1 MSKNLASTL
10 LKHLAV
16 VTANALTMA
25 LILASASPRAYAE
38 SPATGIA
45 PPSAQPSQS
54 GATRDF
60 YQVLDD
66 VLGDFEYDLKNATVT
81 GLKDLTIRNIALSE
95 NVPPSFKTHLELL
108 ITETLLKN
116 TKIRVIQCLPCR
128 ARKTS
133 INGDQIVIRSADSN
147 PAELTRL
154 AKATGIDRFLDIAF
168 TFEPSGI
175 VMSMY
180 ITDPESDSI
189 LWSRSYNS
197 ENSRAAAF
205 KRGVDYNQID
215 QAHRA
220 TEYAPIIQS
229 RLALYYLVEPDNPT
243 SVGCLALGYRMMERY
258 DNRKKEVGFELE
270 YLTNASTLVHRASA
284 VATDIYASS
293 INLTLIFIHA
303 WNFIGEEEN
312 YNLVR
317 GSFFTGVGGT
327 YASSFL
333 GGLIRTGYEW
343 RLGKHFSTSL
353 NLGYRPPANSFL
365 GTAGTVS
372 GLEYGLGVSV
382 LF

>member
-1 MSKNLASTL
+1 
-10 LKHLAV
+10 
-16 VTANALTMA
+16 
-25 LILASASPRAYAE
+25 
-38 SPATGIA
+38 
-45 PPSAQPSQS
+45 
-54 GATRDF
+54 
-60 YQVLDD
+60 
-66 VLGDFEYDLKNATVT
+66 
-81 GLKDLTIRNIALSE
+81 
-95 NVPPSFKTHLELL
+95 
-108 ITETLLKN
+108 
-116 TKIRVIQCLPCR
+116 
-128 ARKTS
+128 
-133 INGDQIVIRSADSN
+133 VIRSADSD

-154 AKATGIDRFLDIAF
+154 AKATGIARFMDVAF

-180 ITDPESDSI
+180 ITDPESESI

-229 RLALYYLVEPDNPT
+229 RLIIYYLIVPDNPA

-258 DNRKKEVGFELE
+258 DNRKKEVGFELN
-270 YLTNASTLVHRASA
+270 YLTNASTLVYPSGAA
-284 VATDIYASS
+284 ATDLYSRS
-293 INLTLIFIHA
+293 INLTLVFLHA

-317 GSFFTGVGGT
+317 GSFFLGIGGT

-333 GGLIRTGYEW
+333 GGLVRTGYEW
-343 RLGKHFSTSL
+343 RLGKHFSTSI
-353 NLGYRPPANSFL
+353 NLGYRPLANSFL
-365 GTAGTVS
+365 GTPGTVS

>member
-1 MSKNLASTL
+1 MSKNLIGSSIIF
-10 LKHLAV
+10 LAV
-16 VTANALTMA
+16 LLTTFGT
-25 LILASASPRAYAE
+25 SPQGYAE
-38 SPATGIA
+38 STSSIASPNSQPAQG
-45 PPSAQPSQS
+45 
-54 GATRDF
+54 GAMRNF

-66 VLGDFEYDLKNATVT
+66 VLGDFEYDLKNGNVS
-81 GLKDLTIRNIALSE
+81 GLKDLTIRNIAVSE

-108 ITETLLKN
+108 ITETILKN
-116 TKIRVIQCLPCR
+116 TKTRVIQCLPCR

-133 INGDQIVIRSADSN
+133 VNGDQIVIRSTESD
-147 PAELTRL
+147 PAELTRI
-154 AKATGIDRFLDIAF
+154 AKATGIARFLDIAF

-229 RLALYYLVEPDNPT
+229 RLTIYYLMEPNNPT
-243 SVGCLALGYRMMERY
+243 ATGCLALGYRMMERY
-258 DNRKKEVGFELE
+258 DNRKKEVGFELD
-270 YLTNASTLVHRASA
+270 YLTNASTLVHPSGA
-284 VATDIYASS
+284 VATDIYSGGL
-293 INLTLIFIHA
+293 NLTLVFLHA
-303 WNFIGEEEN
+303 WNFIGDEEN

-317 GSFFTGVGGT
+317 GSFYLGVGGT
-327 YASSFL
+327 YANSFL
-333 GGLIRTGYEW
+333 GGLVRAGYEW
-343 RLGKHFSTSL
+343 RLGKHFGTSL
-353 NLGYRPPANSFL
+353 NLGYRPLATSFL
-365 GTAGTVS
+365 GTQGTIT
-372 GLEYGLGVSV
+372 GLEYGLGVSL

>member
-1 MSKNLASTL
+1 VLKILIYSQFIFLVAIATL
-10 LKHLAV
+10 RQV
-16 VTANALTMA
+16 
-25 LILASASPRAYAE
+25 YAE
-38 SPATGIA
+38 GTHSGIA
-45 PPSAQPSQS
+45 PPDSQPTQS
-54 GATRDF
+54 GAAARNF

-66 VLGDFEYDLKNATVT
+66 VLGDFEYDLKNGTVS
-81 GLKDLTIRNIALSE
+81 GLKDLTIRNIAVSE

-108 ITETLLKN
+108 ITETILKN
-116 TKIRVIQCLPCR
+116 TKTRVIQCLPCR
-128 ARKTS
+128 ARKTTLS
-133 INGDQIVIRSADSN
+133 GDQIVIRSTESD

-180 ITDPESDSI
+180 ITDPETDSI

-229 RLALYYLVEPDNPT
+229 RLTIYYLMEPNNAAST
-243 SVGCLALGYRMMERY
+243 GCLGVGYRMMERY
-258 DNRKKEVGFELE
+258 DNRKKEVGFELNT
-270 YLTNASTLVHRASA
+270 LFNASTLVNPRGA
-284 VATDIYASS
+284 VATDIYSS
-293 INLTLIFIHA
+293 LNLTLLFLHA

-317 GSFFTGVGGT
+317 GSFFLGVGGT

-333 GGLIRTGYEW
+333 GGLIRAGYEW
-343 RLGKHFSTSL
+343 RLGKHFGTSL
-353 NLGYRPPANSFL
+353 ILGYRPLANSFL
-365 GTAGTVS
+365 GTPGTIS

>member
-1 MSKNLASTL
+1 MSKNFICSLFIFLGMIA
-10 LKHLAV
+10 
-16 VTANALTMA
+16 
-25 LILASASPRAYAE
+25 ILPQGHAESGRSGIASPD
-38 SPATGIA
+38 SQPA
-45 PPSAQPSQS
+45 QS
-54 GATRDF
+54 GATRNF

-66 VLGDFEYDLKNATVT
+66 VLGDFEYDLKNGTVN
-81 GLKDLTIRNIALSE
+81 GLKDITIRNIAVSE

-108 ITETLLKN
+108 ITETILKN
-116 TKIRVIQCLPCR
+116 TKTRVIQCLPCR

-133 INGDQIVIRSADSN
+133 LSGDQIVIKSTESD

-197 ENSRAAAF
+197 ENSKAAAF

-229 RLALYYLVEPDNPT
+229 RITLYYLVEPNNPT
-243 SVGCLALGYRMMERY
+243 STGCLGLGYRMMERY
-258 DNRKKEVGFELE
+258 DNRKKEVGFELNV
-270 YLTNASTLVHRASA
+270 LSNASTLVRPSA
-284 VATDIYASS
+284 AVSSDIYSS
-293 INLTLIFIHA
+293 GLNLTLIFLHA

-312 YNLVR
+312 YNMVR
-317 GSFFTGVGGT
+317 GSFFLGVGGT

-343 RLGKHFSTSL
+343 RLGKHFGTSL
-353 NLGYRPPANSFL
+353 ILGYRPLANSFL
-365 GTAGTVS
+365 GTPGTVT

>member
-1 MSKNLASTL
+1 VSKY
-10 LKHLAV
+10 
-16 VTANALTMA
+16 
-25 LILASASPRAYAE
+25 LIQFLSASLNASIAISIGAIVIGTTPKLYADGQR
-38 SPATGIA
+38 SSIA
-45 PPSAQPSQS
+45 PPDSQPAQNGTS
-54 GATRDF
+54 RNF

-66 VLGDFEYDLKNATVT
+66 VLGDFEYDLKNGNVN
-81 GLKDLTIRNIALSE
+81 GLKDLTIRNIAVSE

-108 ITETLLKN
+108 ITETILKT
-116 TKIRVIQCLPCR
+116 TKTRVIQCLPCR

-133 INGDQIVIRSADSN
+133 LNGDQIVIKSTESD
-147 PAELTRL
+147 PAELTRI

-168 TFEPSGI
+168 TFEPTGI

-220 TEYAPIIQS
+220 TEYAPLIQS
-229 RLALYYLVEPDNPT
+229 RFTIYYVVEPNNPT
-243 SVGCLALGYRMMERY
+243 STGCLSLGYRMMERY
-258 DNRKKEVGFELE
+258 DNRKKEVGFELD
-270 YLTNASTLVHRASA
+270 YLTNASTLVHPAGA
-284 VATDIYASS
+284 VATDIYSGGL
-293 INLTLIFIHA
+293 NLTLIFMHA

-317 GSFFTGVGGT
+317 GSFFLGVGGT

-333 GGLIRTGYEW
+333 GGLVRTGYEW
-343 RLGKHFSTSL
+343 RLGKHFATSL
-353 NLGYRPPANSFL
+353 NLGYRPLANSFL
-365 GTAGTVS
+365 GTTGTIT